1 MTEDNRPGTDQPQ
14 ALPPESPPPVA
25 APAEPPPAAPPAS
38 AMDGWL
44 ARFLIPAYEAKGW
57 LKFLGIVCIVIGG
70 FHAITIVGL
79 LVAWLYVW
87 LGVLLWQAGDR
98 AVQATHM
105 RDPSMLEQYLRKL
118 KTVIV
123 IAGVVTV
130 ISVVATVLSV
140 IMVLTFGWMAAVM
153 EAIKY

>member
-14 ALPPESPPPVA
+14 ALPPESPPPA
-25 APAEPPPAAPPAS
+25 APAS
-38 AMDGWL
+38 AMDGWF

-57 LKFLGIVCIVIGG
+57 LKFLGVVCIVIGG

-87 LGVLLWQAGDR
+87 LGVLLWQAGNR
-98 AVQATHM
+98 AFQATHM
-105 RDPSMLEQYLRKL
+105 RDPLMLEQYLRKL

-123 IAGVVTV
+123 IAGVVTA

-140 IMVLTFGWMAAVM
+140 IMMLTFGWMAAVM